1 MMESPF
7 DILILSN
14 GPGELSTWVRPVVR
28 QLQQRLGTDR
38 AHRQTADPSN
48 LRISIVLSPCP
59 NASGMEAEI
68 ARNNPGID
76 RVQAAQDFFPFLLF
90 GKTAENWD
98 WRKRG
103 VIVFLGGDPLF
114 PVILGKRLGYQTV
127 VYAEW
132 EALWHG
138 LVDRFA
144 IMQPKIL
151 DTVAPKYRSKFRVVG
166 DLMTDAGISG
176 QGAGPN
182 SGTYSD
188 TTPGTIPSF
197 TIGLLPGSKAAKL
210 GQGVPLGCAI
220 AERLHEKD
228 PSIRFVLPMAPALDE
243 TRLEEF
249 ANPATN
255 PAVALMGG
263 VSAQIVRS
271 GSQTFLKTLGGT
283 EIELHAIGDDG
294 PRTPHYGLLNQC
306 DLCITTVGA
315 NTAELGALG
324 IPMIMVLATNQF
336 DAMRSWNGI
345 LGLLANLPGVGSLFA
360 KGINWVMLRKV
371 GLLAWPNIWAGRSI
385 VPEMV
390 GRLTP
395 EMVVEKIQDYLDH
408 PEKLEAMRQ
417 ELRQV
422 RGEPGAA
429 LKVVEMVEELLA
441 KTA

>member
-1 MMESPF
+1 MMEAPI

-28 QLQQRLGTDR
+28 QLQQRLGT
-38 AHRQTADPSN
+38 HPEH
-48 LRISIVLSPCP
+48 LRVSIVLSPCP

-76 RVQAAQDFFPFLLF
+76 RVQAAPDFFPFLLF
-90 GKTAENWD
+90 GKTAQNWD

-103 VIVFLGGDPLF
+103 VIIFLGGDPLF
-114 PVILGKRLGYQTV
+114 PVILGKRLGYRTV

-151 DTVAPKYRSKFRVVG
+151 DTVKPKYRSKFRVVG

-176 QGAGPN
+176 QVAPIIPLDTSPN
-182 SGTYSD
+182 KIHRK
-188 TTPGTIPSF
+188 TPGV

-220 AERLHEKD
+220 AELLHKRD

-243 TRLEEF
+243 ATLEKF
-249 ANPATN
+249 ANPASN

-271 GSQTFLKTLGGT
+271 GTDTFLKTLGGT

-324 IPMIMVLATNQF
+324 IPMIMVLPTNQF

-408 PEKLEAMRQ
+408 PEQLEAMRQ

-429 LKVVEMVEELLA
+429 LKVVEIVEELLA
-441 KTA
+441 ETA